1 MKRGDAALP
10 YSDGRLNIAWGGWR
24 RRWQLDGK
32 AALAPEFG
40 LADTGL
46 SDALVAPVIAH
57 SQANR
62 HWLRGSHRR
71 NGASDRHGV
80 AERHISA
87 RSPTSQ
93 DTSSLGELVT
103 SSDKTDDIVQ
113 HPLGHQ
119 SATGARRATT
129 VESYSDPRVA
139 IGGGVDML
147 P

>member
-113 HPLGHQ
+113 HPWVGTHQ
-119 SATGARRATT
+119 PQVPASNNRRILFG
-129 VESYSDPRVA
+129 SRVA
-139 IGGGVDML
+139 IAGVDML